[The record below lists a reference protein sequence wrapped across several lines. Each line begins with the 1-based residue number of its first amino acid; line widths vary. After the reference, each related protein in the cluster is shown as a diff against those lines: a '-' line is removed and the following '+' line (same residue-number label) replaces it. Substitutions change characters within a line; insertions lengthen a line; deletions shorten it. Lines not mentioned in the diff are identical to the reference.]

1 MKQGYAEDRRTM
13 EANVRVA
20 RFLSGISCST
30 LIGACVVVT
39 EESVTTALTKVPYFT
54 RNLDN
59 NVVDSGNSP
68 LGSVVLTV
76 SKRTGLTLCG
86 KMFYIFYER
95 I

>member
-39 EESVTTALTKVPYFT
+39 EESATTAFTKLPYFT

-59 NVVDSGNSP
+59 NVMDSGERPTRISCVDR
-68 LGSVVLTV
+68 LETD
-76 SKRTGLTLCG
+76 RTNV
-86 KMFYIFYER
+86 MW
-95 I
+95 

>member
-13 EANVRVA
+13 EADVRVA
-20 RFLSGISCST
+20 RFSSGISCST

-39 EESVTTALTKVPYFT
+39 EATTAFTKLPYFT

-59 NVVDSGNSP
+59 NVMDSGNAP